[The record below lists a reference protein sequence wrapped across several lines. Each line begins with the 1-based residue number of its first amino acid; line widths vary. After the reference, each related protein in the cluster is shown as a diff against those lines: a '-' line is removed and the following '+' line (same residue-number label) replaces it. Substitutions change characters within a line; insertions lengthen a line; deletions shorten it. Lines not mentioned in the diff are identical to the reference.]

1 MKTDRKLKRGLA
13 DLSKLFSEV
22 PEPLTKKQEVQAIS
36 IEPPE
41 DVSGENRP
49 PYLIGATVL
58 QSSGI
63 FQPANLIDLADAFKA
78 AFQETYLL
86 TVAPQPAQY
95 EAYVNLLHL
104 SERENFDDAPYIQL
118 HSIGD
123 QMNFGCV
130 SREQF
135 CDIVRPRIANH
146 PLYDFDGSKKA
157 LAIFDSAFS
166 DPITSNILELVDHCI
181 LITSPDSNQLMQ
193 TYHQMRYCLS
203 KNQFMR
209 CSILLTGRGAGT
221 LWELVYERFNEIVS
235 KFLGCDLGFLG
246 WVEHGVMQLNP
257 ELLLEEGR
265 NFVQLPSKIRLS
277 KALFDPILA
286 E

>member
-1 MKTDRKLKRGLA
+1 MRADRKLKRGLA
-13 DLSKLFSEV
+13 DLSKFFSEA

-36 IEPPE
+36 IELPE
-41 DVSGENRP
+41 DASGENRLP
-49 PYLIGATVL
+49 HLIGAAVL
-58 QSSGI
+58 QSSEI
-63 FQPANLIDLADAFKA
+63 FQISDLISLAGALKT
-78 AFQETYLL
+78 AFQETYFL
-86 TVAPQPAQY
+86 TVAPAQARY
-95 EAYVNLLHL
+95 EAFANLLHL
-104 SERENFDDAPYIQL
+104 PARENIEYGT
-118 HSIGD
+118 SIRLYSMGD
-123 QMNFGCV
+123 RINFGCV
-130 SREQF
+130 SIKQF
-135 CDIVRPRIANH
+135 CDIIQPKIANH
-146 PLYDFDGSKKA
+146 PLHDFDDSKKA
-157 LAIFDSAFS
+157 LAIFDPVFS
-166 DPITSNILELVDHCI
+166 DSLTSNVLELVDHCI
-181 LITSPDSNQLMQ
+181 LITSPDSNQLVE
-193 TYHQMRYCLS
+193 TYHQIRHCLS

-209 CSILLTGRGAGT
+209 CSILLTGRGAET